1 MREGILMSWTVVGK
15 VRRIAG
21 GDVFWE
27 TTKIFTDGFLEDEPV
42 YLYTL
47 EDNRGNRKDVI
58 AHHDY
63 ELGEKIAEGDF
74 QDVD

>member
-1 MREGILMSWTVVGK
+1 MSWTVVGK

-27 TTKIFTDGFLEDEPV
+27 VAEIFTGGLLENEAV
-42 YLYTL
+42 YVYTL
-47 EDNRGNRKDVI
+47 EDNYRNRKDVI
-58 AHHDY
+58 AHDNY
-63 ELGEKIAEGDF
+63 ELGDKIAEGDF